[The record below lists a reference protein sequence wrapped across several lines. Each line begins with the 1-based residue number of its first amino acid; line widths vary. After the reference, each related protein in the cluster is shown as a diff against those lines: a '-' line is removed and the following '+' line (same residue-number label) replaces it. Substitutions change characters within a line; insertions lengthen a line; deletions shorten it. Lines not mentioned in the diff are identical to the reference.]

1 MNLLSP
7 YRYVSTKV
15 RSATYKSRS
24 LDLLASRLYDQNS
37 FYQVFN
43 KDLYRCQNELLI
55 ESPFLTTKRTDTLR
69 PILQHLRRRNIAITI
84 NTKPIE
90 EHDPYFASQALESI
104 MMLQELGATV
114 LFTGGHH
121 RKLAVIDEHI
131 LWEGSLNILSQN
143 DSCEIMR
150 RIESVELAGQ
160 IRKFVK
166 PLQ

>member
-1 MNLLSP
+1 MSLLTS
-7 YRYVSTKV
+7 YHRI
-15 RSATYKSRS
+15 SARFHSSSRS
-24 LDLLASRLYDQNS
+24 LDLLNSRLYDQNG
-37 FYQVFN
+37 FYQIFN

-55 ESPFLTTKRTDTLR
+55 ESPFLTIKRIDTLR

-84 NTKPIE
+84 NTKPID

-104 MMLQELGATV
+104 GLLQELGITV

-121 RKLAVIDEHI
+121 RKLAIIDQQI

-150 RIESVELAGQ
+150 RIESVELASQ
-160 IRKFVK
+160 LRRFVK
-166 PLQ
+166 PLK